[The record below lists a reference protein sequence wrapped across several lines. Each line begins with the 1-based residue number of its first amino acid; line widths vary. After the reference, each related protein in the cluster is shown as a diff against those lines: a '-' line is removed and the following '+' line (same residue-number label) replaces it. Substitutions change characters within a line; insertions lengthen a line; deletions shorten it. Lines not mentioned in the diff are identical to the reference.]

1 MRSLL
6 AWVSR
11 MFGSVG
17 GGRRDDQIDDEL
29 AFHLEMQ
36 EKLERDRG
44 ASADEA
50 RRRARSRLG
59 SLDATT
65 EAFRDQRGLP
75 WLDQLRQ
82 DSTYALRMFRKDPG
96 FSLVA
101 LLTLAVGIGATA
113 TIFSL
118 LDGVLLSPLPY
129 RDPARL
135 VRVYEASTREPRF
148 PARKMAIVVYRHDN
162 RTLDGLAAFTREDL
176 QLSLEDRPERL
187 RGLQVSANYFTVLG
201 VGPALGRGFTW
212 AEEREDSTVAIIS
225 SDVWRRR
232 FQSDPGVLGR
242 SVRLSGREFTIVGV
256 MPEGFEHVG
265 GSYRSFPQGESVDVW
280 WPLPLEKAYA
290 DGERYSHYTNV
301 VARLK
306 PGVTPEQAASDLTG
320 LSARI
325 TKPGDTPWT
334 VRTVPLLDD
343 VVGTSTDGIRLLMF
357 AASLLMLI
365 TCANISSLLLAKGAG
380 RRGERA
386 VRFALGAGRWRLVRQ
401 SLAESLLLAVPG
413 ALCGLGLT
421 LGGVRFLR
429 EVLPEDFPRLHN
441 VHVDWTVLVFSALV
455 ACLAAVLFGLLPA
468 WHEATD
474 DVRPAL
480 HDNGTRTS
488 AGRRTTRLRNA
499 LVVAEI
505 ALASALL
512 VTAGLLA
519 RSFVK
524 LQNVEAGFRPD
535 GALTATISTVG
546 PKYPDI
552 ARTASFMRR
561 FVKAVAVLPGVT
573 EAGAGSDLPWT
584 GYDENTDMDLVGRKA
599 PEGGVNARYHVA
611 TPGYFEA
618 LGVPLVEGRMIDDR
632 DQDGVLPV
640 IVVNKAYASK
650 YFPDGGIIGQQVD
663 LWGKRRT
670 IVGVV
675 GDVKDTP
682 ADPGAHPAFWYPHPQ
697 ITFPSMSLVVRTA
710 GDPSAITPDVRRLL
724 HSMDPELPL
733 ADIRPLAEI
742 ASTANGQRRFILA
755 MILLF
760 AGTATLL
767 ALVGAYGVLTWSVRQ
782 RSRELGIRV
791 ALGAARS
798 QVLGLV
804 VRQGIW
810 FGVAG
815 MMGGLVMALA
825 STKVL
830 QTLLF
835 GVSPRDGWAY
845 ASAGA
850 AMLALSVL
858 AALGPALTATRTN
871 PVEVLRLE

>member
-1 MRSLL
+1 MRSLIS
-6 AWVSR
+6 WVSR
-11 MFGSVG
+11 LFGSIG
-17 GGRRDDQIDDEL
+17 GGRRDAEIHDEL

-44 ASADEA
+44 ASPDEA
-50 RRRARSRLG
+50 RRRARSRFG
-59 SLDATT
+59 GADSTT

-82 DSTYALRMFRKDPG
+82 DSTYAIRMFRKDPG

-101 LLTLAVGIGATA
+101 LLTLAIGIGATV

-118 LDGVLLSPLPY
+118 LEGVLLSPLPY
-129 RDPARL
+129 PDPASL
-135 VRVYEASTREPRF
+135 VRVYETTPREPRF

-201 VGPALGRGFTW
+201 VNPALGRGFTW
-212 AEEREDSTVAIIS
+212 NEEREDANVAVIS
-225 SDVWRRR
+225 DAVWRRR
-232 FQSDPGVLGR
+232 FQADPAVLGR
-242 SVRLSGREFTIVGV
+242 SARLSGREFTIVGV
-256 MPEGFEHVG
+256 MPEGFEHIG
-265 GSYRSFPQGESVDVW
+265 GSYRSFPQGETVDVW

-306 PGVTPEQAASDLTG
+306 TGVTPDQAASDLTG
-320 LSARI
+320 LSGRI
-325 TKPGDTPWT
+325 TKAGDTVWT
-334 VRTVPLLDD
+334 VRAVPLLAD

-357 AASLLMLI
+357 AASLVMLI
-365 TCANISSLLLAKGAG
+365 TCANVSSLLLAKSAG

-401 SLAESLLLAVPG
+401 SIAESLLLAIPG
-413 ALCGLGLT
+413 AACGFALT
-421 LGGVRFLR
+421 LAGVRFLR
-429 EVLPEDFPRLHN
+429 AVLPEDFPRLHN
-441 VHVDWTVLVFSALV
+441 VQVDWTVLLFSAIV
-455 ACLAAVLFGLLPA
+455 ACLAATLFGLLPA

-474 DVRPAL
+474 DVRPSL

-524 LQNVEAGFRPD
+524 LQHVEAGFRPEHV
-535 GALTATISTVG
+535 LTATLATVG
-546 PKYPDI
+546 PKYPDP
-552 ARTASFMRR
+552 ARTAGFMQR
-561 FVKAVAVLPGVT
+561 FVKAVAALPGVT
-573 EAGAGSDLPWT
+573 AAGAGSDLPWT
-584 GYDENTDMDLVGRKA
+584 GYDENSDMDIVGRKTT
-599 PEGGVNARYHVA
+599 ESINARYHVA

-618 LGVPLVEGRMIDDR
+618 LGIPLIEGRLIDER
-632 DQDGVLPV
+632 DQDRPPMV
-640 IVVNKAYASK
+640 IVVNQAYASK
-650 YFPDGGIIGQQVD
+650 YFPGGSPVGQEVD
-663 LWGKRRT
+663 LWGAHRR

-682 ADPGAHPAFWYPHPQ
+682 ADPAALPAFWYPHPQ
-697 ITFPSMSLVVRTA
+697 ISFPSLSLVVRTTGA
-710 GDPSAITPDVRRLL
+710 PAAATGDVRRLL

-733 ADIRPLAEI
+733 ADVRPLEDI
-742 ASTANGQRRFILA
+742 AAAANGQRRFILA

-767 ALVGAYGVLTWSVRQ
+767 AIVGAYGVLTWSVRQ

-798 QVLGLV
+798 QVLALV

-810 FGVAG
+810 FGIAG
-815 MMGGLVMALA
+815 MIGGLGMAFA
-825 STKVL
+825 STTVL

-845 ASAGA
+845 ATAGA
-850 AMLALSVL
+850 TMLALSVL